1 MTRHENWRIE
11 SQRRSETAAKLLFQF
26 TAVVSVAELPP
37 GAGMEGDGWERPA
50 QTQYT
55 GWGVDGDELW
65 ALYMDHRGEKP
76 VILFFIPGASAFHK
90 FGICHMC
97 VEYVEEPGENPSHF
111 VEMMQTCRIGEKP
124 DNYHYDGCADL
135 PVCEACGG
143 MHLGREFNSV
153 ITDMV
158 TKVVDPFMP
167 GRKVGKA

>member
-37 GAGMEGDGWERPA
+37 
-50 QTQYT
+50 TQYT

-143 MHLGREFNSV
+143 MHLGRELK
-153 ITDMV
+153 V